1 MGTTAAEELLAEVQ
15 RELDAGNAGN
25 GNGAGRPLFVDLVAD
40 GAAPT
45 DRLAALAC
53 EELLI
58 VPSDQRSFS
67 ILAARFPDAPAGSYF
82 LQLAQGEGVALS
94 RLGAFAASLE
104 LSPHDVGAYQPRPGC
119 QAYPAYVAWLAVNG
133 SRSQVATALLANL
146 DAWGSYCARI
156 AAGLREHYGLDDT
169 AVAFF
174 DFFATPP
181 AGFRELTL
189 SVVQSGLDAGEGA
202 EAALPAAR
210 LLQSYERMFW
220 DTLADGLDPDCP

>member
-1 MGTTAAEELLAEVQ
+1 MTPTAAEELLADVR
-15 RELDAGNAGN
+15 RELDPDDGPP
-25 GNGAGRPLFVDLVAD
+25 RFVDLVAE
-40 GAAPT
+40 GTAPT

-67 ILAARFPDAPAGSYF
+67 ILAARFPEAPAGGFF
-82 LQLAQGEGVALS
+82 LQLAQGEGMALS
-94 RLGAFAASLE
+94 HLGAFAAALE
-104 LSPHDVGAYQPRPGC
+104 LGPQEVGVYQARPGC

-133 SRSQVATALLANL
+133 SRSQVATALLANF

-156 AAGLREHYGLDDT
+156 AAGLREHYGLDDA

-174 DFFATPP
+174 DFFAIPP
-181 AGFRELTL
+181 EGFRELAL

-210 LLQSYERMFW
+210 LLQSYELMFW
-220 DTLADGLDPDCP
+220 NTLAEDLDPDDL